1 MSREKRH
8 NSRVIV
14 LEKLFETQYA
24 QDNPQKVEDVV
35 SFTDSELKE
44 ISEISAVDADF
55 AAELYDETIT
65 HTPEIDELIK
75 KYATEWPIENI
86 PRTDLMILRMAILE
100 AFILKLTEPK
110 IVIDE
115 SIELAKEFCNDQSRK
130 FISGV
135 LGSIYESFEKEKK

>member
-24 QDNPQKVEDVV
+24 QDNPDRKDISQFSDKELEDA
-35 SFTDSELKE
+35 
-44 ISEISAVDADF
+44 SEISAIDDQF
-55 AAELYDETIT
+55 ARELYDETIT
-65 HTPEIDELIK
+65 HLKEIDALIGQ
-75 KYATEWPIENI
+75 YATEWPIKNI
-86 PRTDLMILRMAILE
+86 PRTDLAILRMAILE
-100 AFILKLTEPK
+100 AFVLQLTEPK

-115 SIELAKEFCNDQSRK
+115 SIELSKEFCNDQSRK

-135 LGSIYESFEKEKK
+135 LGSIYENLKKKK

>member
-24 QDNPQKVEDVV
+24 TDNPDKKEVRKFSDH
-35 SFTDSELKE
+35 ELLDA
-44 ISEISAVDADF
+44 SEIDAIDDQF
-55 AAELYDETIT
+55 ARELYEETIT
-65 HTPEIDELIK
+65 HLDQIDAVIAQ
-75 KYATEWPIENI
+75 YATDWPLENI
-86 PRTDLMILRMAILE
+86 PRTDLAILRMAILE
-100 AFILKLTEPK
+100 AFVLQLTEPK

-135 LGSIYESFEKEKK
+135 LGSIYENKKL